1 MHDLGRRFTRHRLA
15 IAGGL
20 VSVVLLA
27 GSMSAS
33 LIAPYRFEEIDLKH
47 LFKPPSRSHVLG
59 TDDLGHDVLT
69 RVLYAGRISLIVGL
83 VATVISTVAG
93 VTIGLLAGYYGGLL
107 DDVLMRVTDVFISV
121 PPIAVMFILAK
132 SLGPGLR
139 SIVIVLCLFGWMGTA
154 RLVRGEVLRI
164 KSQDFVEA
172 TLALGSTDHRVI
184 ARHLIPNTLAPVII
198 AATLA
203 VGQAILSE
211 STISYFGLGIQ
222 PPIPSWGN
230 MLQNA
235 QEYLWTA
242 PWLAL
247 YPGFCIFITVLAFNL
262 LGDGL
267 RDALDPKL
275 KQ

>member
-15 IAGGL
+15 IVGGL

-27 GSMSAS
+27 GSMTAS
-33 LIAPYRFEEIDLKH
+33 LIAPYRFEEIDLKN
-47 LFKPPSRSHVLG
+47 LFKPPSRSHLLG
-59 TDDLGHDVLT
+59 TDELGHDVLT

-93 VTIGLLAGYYGGLL
+93 VAIGLLAGYYGGLL

-132 SLGPGLR
+132 SLGPGLG
-139 SIVIVLCLFGWMGTA
+139 SIVVVLCLFGWMGTA

-172 TLALGSTDHRVI
+172 TLALGSNDRRVI
-184 ARHLIPNTLAPVII
+184 VRHLIPNTLAPVII

-222 PPIPSWGN
+222 PPTPSWGN

-267 RDALDPKL
+267 RDALDPRL

>member
-1 MHDLGRRFTRHRLA
+1 
-15 IAGGL
+15 
-20 VSVVLLA
+20 
-27 GSMSAS
+27 
-33 LIAPYRFEEIDLKH
+33 
-47 LFKPPSRSHVLG
+47 
-59 TDDLGHDVLT
+59 VLT

-93 VTIGLLAGYYGGLL
+93 LTIGLLAGYYGGPL

-172 TLALGSTDHRVI
+172 TRALGSTDRRVI
-184 ARHLIPNTLAPVII
+184 ARHLIPNTLAPVIV

-222 PPIPSWGN
+222 PPVPSWGN

-247 YPGFCIFITVLAFNL
+247 YPGFCIFITVMAFNL